1 MHFYQIILLTRFKQ
15 FKNIYPQVVYIAFLY
30 LSNLFRIINI
40 VIIHKMEL
48 KKNSI
53 FGEKKR
59 ILRFSRLNL
68 NFLPSKTMKIL
79 AYSNRFNNNFTP
91 R

>member
-15 FKNIYPQVVYIAFLY
+15 FYNNYQQVVYNAFLH
-30 LSNLFRIINI
+30 LSSIFKIINI
-40 VIIHKMEL
+40 IIIHKIGL

-59 ILRFSRLNL
+59 VLRFSRLNL
-68 NFLPSKTMKIL
+68 NSLP
-79 AYSNRFNNNFTP
+79 
-91 R
+91 